1 MTMQIEAY
9 VVESKNA
16 PFVREELELEAPG
29 PGEVRIRV
37 IATGVCHTDM
47 NTQSGD
53 MPLPL
58 PGVLGHEGSGVIESL
73 GEGVTDFAVGD
84 HVIMAWPFCG
94 ECRNCVRGEHR
105 YCERIGEALCG
116 GHRLSGPLAGSS
128 AYRRT
133 DGSSLSGHFF
143 GQSSFATYSI
153 ASASAL
159 VRVDNDL
166 PLELLGPLACGIT
179 TGAGAVFNTANPG
192 PGESVVIFGAGAVGL
207 AAVMAAVNT
216 PATTIIAIDL
226 HDSRLELAT
235 EFGAT
240 HTINS
245 RDTDA
250 VARILEICGGPADY
264 VIDCTGSV
272 KVIEAAAEAVGML
285 GTLILIGG
293 APAGAR
299 VSFDH
304 LRTLWG
310 QRIVGTLGGST
321 TSRQLIPALLDL
333 YRQGRFP
340 FDRLVK
346 FYEFASLDQAIA
358 DANSGS
364 TIKAVLKLDSMAPSI
379 ATEKM

>member
-1 MTMQIEAY
+1 MKIDAY
-9 VVESKNA
+9 VVEGVNA
-16 PFVREELELEAPG
+16 PFVREELELDPPG
-29 PGEVRIRV
+29 PGEVLVRV
-37 IATGVCHTDM
+37 VATGVCHTDL

-53 MPLPL
+53 VPLPL
-58 PGVLGHEGSGVIESL
+58 PGILGHEGSGVVEAL
-73 GEGVTDFAVGD
+73 GEGVTDFEIGD
-84 HVIMAWPFCG
+84 HVVMGWPYCG

-116 GHRLSGPLAGSS
+116 GHRLRGPLAGTS
-128 AYRRT
+128 AYHRAN
-133 DGSSLSGHFF
+133 GGPISGHFF
-143 GQSSFATYSI
+143 GQSSFANYSI
-153 ASASAL
+153 ADASSL
-159 VRVDNDL
+159 VKVDKDI

-179 TGAGAVFNTANPG
+179 TGAGAVFNTAQPE

-207 AAVMAAVNT
+207 AAVMAA
-216 PATTIIAIDL
+216 ATTAAATIIAVDL

-245 RDTDA
+245 KHEDA
-250 VARILEICGGPADY
+250 IARILEICGGPANY

-272 KVIEAAAEAVGML
+272 KVIEMAAEAVGML

-293 APAGAR
+293 APAEAR

-310 QRIVGTLGGST
+310 QRIVGTLGGGS
-321 TSRQLIPALLDL
+321 TSRQLIPGLLAL
-333 YRQGRFP
+333 YKRGRFP

-346 FYEFASLDQAIA
+346 TYSFDDIDTAIA
-358 DANSGS
+358 EAGSGA
-364 TIKAVLKLDSMAPSI
+364 TVKAVLVLDQ
-379 ATEKM
+379 